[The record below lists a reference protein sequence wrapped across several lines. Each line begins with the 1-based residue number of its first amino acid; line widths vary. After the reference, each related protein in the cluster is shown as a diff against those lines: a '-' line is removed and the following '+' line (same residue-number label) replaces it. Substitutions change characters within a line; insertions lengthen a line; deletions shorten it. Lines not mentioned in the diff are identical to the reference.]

1 MAEIRRIE
9 TKKGFE
15 TLAESLREQILD
27 GSIAPGHIL
36 NEREIVEKSGLSRG
50 SVREAFRVLETEG
63 LVSTRRGRNGGR
75 VVLQPDGDVLRRSL
89 DLFIRGQQV
98 SPALLAETI
107 QVFAPALAELAA
119 RHRTSE
125 DIATLEDCLDKL
137 DRITDSLRFV
147 RANIQ
152 WHLAVARA
160 SHNPV
165 LVSIYQVIGP
175 DLLTPK
181 TEGFANK
188 QIRNNTINAERRVL
202 DAIVEQDSSL
212 ARRRMEKHIK
222 AYNEEIELV
231 SGGQ

>member
-1 MAEIRRIE
+1 MP
-9 TKKGFE
+9 T
-15 TLAESLREQILD
+15 S
-27 GSIAPGHIL
+27 
-36 NEREIVEKSGLSRG
+36 SGTSRWG
-50 SVREAFRVLETEG
+50 
-63 LVSTRRGRNGGR
+63 
-75 VVLQPDGDVLRRSL
+75 
-89 DLFIRGQQV
+89 
-98 SPALLAETI
+98 
-107 QVFAPALAELAA
+107 
-119 RHRTSE
+119 
-125 DIATLEDCLDKL
+125 
-137 DRITDSLRFV
+137 
-147 RANIQ
+147 
-152 WHLAVARA
+152 ARA

-222 AYNEEIELV
+222 AYNEETELV